1 MIYSCIIIVILKP
14 KIKKPNARGN
24 IPNYNK
30 IDKQKSIKGS
40 QKKGGKMKP
49 GVFTQMYIQLVFSP
63 KYRDRLLKKEI
74 RGEVFSYISGIITNR
89 KHKSIIIN
97 GMRDHM
103 HILIGVNPN
112 DKISDLA
119 GCIKRDSSS
128 FINSNNWFR
137 GKFHWQDGYGA
148 FSYGRS
154 QLDKIYNY
162 ITNQE
167 IHHRRRTFRE
177 EYLELLKRFEIEHN
191 EKYLFEFFDSSADTN

>member
-74 RGEVFSYISGIITNR
+74 RGEVFGYISGIITNR
-89 KHKSIIIN
+89 KH
-97 GMRDHM
+97 
-103 HILIGVNPN
+103 
-112 DKISDLA
+112 
-119 GCIKRDSSS
+119 
-128 FINSNNWFR
+128 
-137 GKFHWQDGYGA
+137 
-148 FSYGRS
+148 
-154 QLDKIYNY
+154 
-162 ITNQE
+162 
-167 IHHRRRTFRE
+167 
-177 EYLELLKRFEIEHN
+177 
-191 EKYLFEFFDSSADTN
+191 